1 MDEQQIAFAEAL
13 EDPRFTQLVEHDF
26 HTVGEAETKLCFLC
40 KSPSH
45 LAEHLAPPPTQAIL
59 RLFQ

>member
-45 LAEHLAPPPTQAIL
+45 LAEHLAKHLAAL
-59 RLFQ
+59 S